1 MMGNNMQPT
10 RIKSFFRQN
19 QNNPKVRIILPLVYT
34 FLGVLY
40 FYSLLFRDVGSGVH
54 VLRDNIN
61 RNITQSSARIWDG
74 SGTSSEL
81 VPLEPRSL
89 ADVSIANAEVAWK
102 KQIQHQNYLRRRAEK
117 KEEQRMQRENA
128 ERLAR
133 LAKEANNTMS
143 SSSDVADARSKNA
156 TGNHTTGQNKITFI
170 LANGTE
176 RVLVLHTLTN
186 QSSTKVSK
194 DFNADEYVK
203 NLSRLSVKR
212 TPSRRRMGQTSH
224 GSSPGQD
231 TGFLPV
237 MIMVTM
243 CTIFRVC
250 INVVITRISGLD
262 LSSDSDEEDDDATT
276 PTLGRAGRSDLS
288 SFFSGGREARL
299 LRRRARAV
307 RANRM
312 FQRFADRLNAER
324 AANGEREISAETLR
338 HLVNARDFNG
348 NDYDRLHDFVE
359 ENGPSQLSFLSA
371 IGATEAE
378 INRCPSRTLKPG
390 DDLLRPTSRLGQE
403 QQCSICLERYQIGE
417 TVRTIPCFHTFHCS
431 CIDPWLATKS
441 ECPICK
447 HSAIG

>member
-19 QNNPKVRIILPLVYT
+19 QNNPKLRIILPLVYT

-143 SSSDVADARSKNA
+143 SSSDIADAKNNA

-224 GSSPGQD
+224 GSSPGHD

-288 SFFSGGREARL
+288 SFFSGGRD

-338 HLVNARDFNG
+338 HLVNTRDFNG